1 MPAWKESSR
10 RFPELPLKPEP
21 RRIDPFGLLL
31 KAAHPRDDIHDLDI
45 GYLRELLGR
54 ERLLLLRGFRT
65 FADAEGL
72 AAYCERWGEISVWP
86 FGKVLEL
93 VERNNPE
100 DHIFDNNYVPLHW
113 DGMYRPQV
121 PELQVFHCVRAPLA
135 GQGGRTTFSNTV
147 RALEEAP
154 AQRRALWERVTG
166 HYQRKMEFYDS
177 KTVSPI
183 VDTHPR
189 RGFPV
194 IRYNEPPRGGYG
206 TFLNPPVL
214 EFSGIDAEEA
224 AEFHRTLQDALYSPS
239 CFYAHEWQEGDVV
252 VADNFSLLHGR
263 EGFQTR
269 APRHLR
275 RVHVL
280 SDPPLENPRLV
291 SHR

>member
-1 MPAWKESSR
+1 MSFKLTPNE
-10 RFPELPLKPEP
+10 
-21 RRIDPFGLLL
+21 PFGMVVE
-31 KAAHPRDDIHDLDI
+31 AEGPGADVRDLDVAM
-45 GYLRELLGR
+45 LRELLWK
-54 ERLLLLRGFRT
+54 ERLLVLRGFRT
-65 FADAEGL
+65 FDGADEFAG
-72 AAYCERWGEISVWP
+72 YCERWGEISVWP

-121 PELQVFHCVRAPLA
+121 PEYQIFHCVKAPRD

-147 RALEEAP
+147 SALEGAP
-154 AQRRALWERVTG
+154 ADHRALWEKVTG
-166 HYQRKMEFYDS
+166 SYQRKMEFYDS
-177 KTVSPI
+177 QTVSPI
-183 VDTHPR
+183 VDAHPR

-194 IRYNEPPRGGYG
+194 IRYNEPPLAGYG
-206 TFLNPPVL
+206 DFVNPPIL
-214 EFSGIDAEEA
+214 EFTGVTDEERETFFA
-224 AEFHRTLQDALYSPS
+224 TIREALYAPANY
-239 CFYAHEWQEGDVV
+239 YAHTWQEGDVV

-263 EGFQTR
+263 EGFETK

-280 SDPPLENPRLV
+280 SDPPLDNPRLV